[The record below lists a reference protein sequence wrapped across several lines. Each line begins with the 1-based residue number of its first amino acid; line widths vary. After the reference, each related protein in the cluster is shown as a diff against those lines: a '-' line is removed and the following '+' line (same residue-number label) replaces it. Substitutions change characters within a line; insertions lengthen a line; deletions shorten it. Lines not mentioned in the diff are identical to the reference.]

1 MSEIKLTTL
10 TPVHVGSGNL
20 LQYNTDF
27 ITTATS
33 SEQFI
38 RIIDERKILNLIGV
52 ERINDWVLC
61 IERKEPTKE
70 FVKRYAPQSKPTEYS
85 KRKIVNFA
93 GDKFDSRTTLKECI
107 HNGFGCPYIPG
118 SSIKGS
124 IRTAILSAL
133 SNRIAN
139 IQTKTKND
147 RNKVSAQ
154 KIEEEFFGKSA
165 NDNFLRFIQVG
176 DAYFETGCE
185 VALKLVMYLNI
196 TTKDSLSTNGEKPQI
211 VEAIGVE
218 EESTFQLKIN
228 TDYYKY
234 AKSKSEGKDI
244 NTMPEEIQTLETLFQ
259 LINNHTRKLVMEEID
274 FWSDEW
280 KNDSCGSSY
289 IEKMEEILSCIDQC
303 NEEKTSCVLRIGHA
317 SGWRFITGAWSE
329 RFEDFSSEIVNATRP
344 GNIQKYSEYPFPK
357 SRRTDKDGDLMG
369 FVKLSMV

>member
-33 SEQFI
+33 NEKFI
-38 RIIDERKILNLIGV
+38 RIIDEQKILNLIGV
-52 ERINDWVLC
+52 ERINDWVLS
-61 IERKEPTKE
+61 IERKESTKD
-70 FVKRYAPQSKPTEYS
+70 FVKRCAPQSRSTEYS
-85 KRKIVNFA
+85 KRRICNFA
-93 GDKFDSRTTLKECI
+93 GNNFDSRTTLKECI
-107 HNGFGCPYIPG
+107 HNGFGRPYIPG

-133 SNRIAN
+133 SNRIEN
-139 IQTKTKND
+139 IQTKTKNHK
-147 RNKVSAQ
+147 NKISAQ

-165 NDNFLRFIQVG
+165 NNDFLRFLQVG

-196 TTKDSLSTNGEKPQI
+196 TTKDSLKTNEEKPQI

-218 EESTFQLKIN
+218 EESTFQLNLN

-244 NTMPEEIQTLETLFQ
+244 NTMPEETQTLETLFQ

-274 FWSDEW
+274 LWSEEW
-280 KNDSCGSSY
+280 KNDSCGSTY
-289 IEKMEEILSCIDQC
+289 IENMENILACIDQC
-303 NEEKTSCVLRIGHA
+303 NEEKVSCVLRIGHA

-329 RFEDFSSEIVNATRP
+329 SFDDFSSDIVNASRP
-344 GNIQKYSEYPFPK
+344 GNIQKYSKYSFPK
-357 SRRTDKDGDLMG
+357 SRRADKDGDLMG